1 MSNKFTEL
9 TIDEF
14 YQKEMFNEIN
24 VIIHNGIYYYD
35 VSNFKKLKTQKHG
48 KFKIFFNYVK
58 NNKTELKVLDLH
70 KIIGLDNNL

>member
-24 VIIHNGIYYYD
+24 VIIHNRIYYYD
-35 VSNFKKLKTQKHG
+35 ISDFKKIKTQKHG
-48 KFKIFFNYVK
+48 KFKIFFNYIK
-58 NNKTELKVLDLH
+58 NNKKEMKSLDLH
-70 KIIGLDNNL
+70 KIICIENK

>member
-24 VIIHNGIYYYD
+24 VIIHNG
-35 VSNFKKLKTQKHG
+35 
-48 KFKIFFNYVK
+48 
-58 NNKTELKVLDLH
+58 E
-70 KIIGLDNNL
+70 

>member
-35 VSNFKKLKTQKHG
+35 VSNFKKIKTQKHG
-48 KFKIFFNYVK
+48 KFKIFFNHIK
-58 NNKTELKVLDLH
+58 NNKKEMKALGLH
-70 KIIGLDNNL
+70 KIIYIENK

>member
-24 VIIHNGIYYYD
+24 IIIHNGIYYYD
-35 VSNFKKLKTQKHG
+35 ISDFKKIKTQMLQETKLEDSL
-48 KFKIFFNYVK
+48 K
-58 NNKTELKVLDLH
+58 N
-70 KIIGLDNNL
+70 